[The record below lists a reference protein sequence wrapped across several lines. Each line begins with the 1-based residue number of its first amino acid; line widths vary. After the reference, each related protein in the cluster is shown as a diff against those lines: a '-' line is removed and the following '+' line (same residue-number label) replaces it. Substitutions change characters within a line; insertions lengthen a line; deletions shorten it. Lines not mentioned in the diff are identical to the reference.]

1 MKIKYA
7 RKVLDIPEDEDVTVL
22 VGNPNVGKSVI
33 FSYLTGKYRDVSN
46 FPGTTVEVSQG
57 KSRWGPAKGTVIDT
71 PGADSLTPI
80 SEDEKVARDLII
92 GTEPNRIVQVADA
105 KNLKRAM
112 MLFLQLSEMNIP
124 TVLNLNMMDEAKT
137 RLIDIDTKGLSEKLG
152 VPIVETVAP
161 EGRGLHNLRTNL
173 NNASTSDIQP
183 DYQPEIKV
191 ALEDIADIFGNRGI
205 ALLYLQAP
213 NEMKQ
218 YVKEKIGKEKEKE
231 AEEILAKLHRKFSQ
245 DLSYLITMSIREKA
259 EEIVSQYISKGK
271 VERTSFKDKI
281 SDLTMKPITGIP
293 IFIGA
298 LLFLY
303 LFVGYIGAQII
314 VDFLEGLIFGE
325 YINPWIEETVINI
338 LGENAVS
345 TILVGDYGVI
355 TVGFTW
361 AVALILPIITTF
373 FLAFSLLED
382 CGYIPRLA
390 AMADRTLRKVGLNGK
405 AVLPLVLGFGCDTMA
420 TMTTRVLDTKKERTI
435 ATLMLALGIPC
446 SAQLGVIFAIMATLP
461 ISYFLI
467 WMAVIVSQLL
477 LVAWMASKILPG
489 KRGDFIMELPPLRIP
504 KWDNVLRKTYYKVVW
519 FFKEA
524 LPLFMLG
531 TFFISVLDIVGILDV
546 MIDAL
551 KPIVSTWMGLP
562 GDTSIFFILGFLRR
576 DFGAAGLLDMAQND
590 LLVQRELLVATVA
603 ITLFVPCVANFLM
616 IIKERGYK
624 TAIAVIGFIIPFAF
638 LVAGILNYLMIFL
651 GGIL

>member
-7 RKVLDIPEDEDVTVL
+7 RKALDIPEDEDVTVL

-46 FPGTTVEVSQG
+46 FPGTTVEISKG
-57 KSRWGPAKGTVIDT
+57 KSKWGVKKGTVIDT

-80 SEDEKVARDLII
+80 SEDEKVARDLIT
-92 GTEPNRIVQVADA
+92 GTDPNRIVQVADA

-112 MLFLQLSEMNIP
+112 MLFLQLSEMEIP
-124 TVLNLNMMDEAKT
+124 LVLNLNMMDEAKT
-137 RLIDIDTKGLSEKLG
+137 RLINIDTKGLSEELG

-161 EGRGLHNLRTNL
+161 EGRGLHKLRNNLE
-173 NNASTSDIQP
+173 NASISDIKP
-183 DYQPEIKV
+183 DYQPEIKN
-191 ALEDIADIFGNRGI
+191 AIEKISDLFGSRGI

-213 NEMKQ
+213 KEMRE
-218 YVKEKIGKEKEKE
+218 YIKERIGVEEEKK
-231 AEEILAKLHRKFSQ
+231 AQDILFNLHRKYSQ

-259 EEIVSQYISKGK
+259 EELASKYMSKGEVTK
-271 VERTSFKDKI
+271 TSFKDKI
-281 SDLTMKPITGIP
+281 SDLTMKPITGVP

-298 LLFLY
+298 LLLLY
-303 LFVGYIGAQII
+303 LFVGYIGAQ
-314 VDFLEGLIFGE
+314 VMVEFFEGFLFGD
-325 YINPWIEETVINI
+325 YINPWIHDTVIDL
-338 LGENAVS
+338 LGHNAVS
-345 TILVGDYGVI
+345 KILVGEYGVL

-420 TMTTRVLDTKKERTI
+420 TLTTRVLDTKKERTI

-461 ISYFLI
+461 VSYFFI
-467 WMAVIVSQLL
+467 WVAVVVSQLL
-477 LVAWMASKILPG
+477 LVAWLASKILPG
-489 KRGDFIMELPPLRIP
+489 KRGDFIMELPPLRVP

-531 TFFISVLDIVGILDV
+531 TFVISVFKIIGFLKIIENG
-546 MIDAL
+546 L
-551 KPIVSTWMGLP
+551 KPVVHDWMGLSP
-562 GDTSIFFILGFLRR
+562 ETSKYFILGFLRR
-576 DFGAAGLLDMAQND
+576 DFGAAGLLSEAQSMSSIDM
-590 LLVQRELLVATVA
+590 LVATVA
-603 ITLFVPCVANFLM
+603 ITLFVPCIANFLM

-624 TAIAVIGFIIPFAF
+624 TAIAIIGFIIPFAF
-638 LVAGILNYLMIFL
+638 LVAGVLNHLMTFF
-651 GGIL
+651 GGLL